1 MPREI
6 VLALCLVVVFEG
18 LFLFAAPAAWQR
30 MAAELSQLEPRKLRT
45 WGGVAMIVG
54 LIFLQLAR

>member
-18 LFLFAAPAAWQR
+18 LFLFAAPTAWQR

-45 WGGVAMIVG
+45 WGGIAMIVG

>member
-6 VLALCLVVVFEG
+6 LLALCLVVVFEG
-18 LFLFAAPAAWQR
+18 LFLFAAPTAWQR
-30 MAAELSQLEPRKLRT
+30 MAAELAQMEPRKLRT
-45 WGGVAMIVG
+45 YGGVAMILG

>member
-6 VLALCLVVVFEG
+6 LLALCLVVVFEG
-18 LFLFAAPAAWQR
+18 LFLFAAPTAWQR
-30 MAAELSQLEPRKLRT
+30 MAAELAQLEPRKLRVY
-45 WGGVAMIVG
+45 GGVAMVVG